1 MRNLSRFIP
10 GEEIDAISR
19 WNFGDVDADLLQL
32 EANDQARAVAQA
44 QAIQAAC
51 DADRE
56 QVVRQQAYAEG
67 FAQGQTT
74 AILKAEQQ
82 HQAYLEN
89 EGRASATRFAQL
101 LASAREQ
108 LAQCEQVMARGV
120 LELACVLARQVV
132 RHELSTNPN
141 ALQPVIREGLLM
153 LGDDSKAAFVRLH
166 PLDLEV
172 LQDVVQGEFATLAL
186 TLTADPAISQGG
198 CRITSAGAVID
209 AELETRWQRAIAKLG
224 LQVQWDD

>member
-10 GEEIDAISR
+10 GEEIDMVAR
-19 WNFGDVDADLLQL
+19 WNFGDVDADLLQI
-32 EANDQARAVAQA
+32 EADDQARALAQA
-44 QAIQAAC
+44 QAIQAER
-51 DADRE
+51 DAERE

-67 FAQGQTT
+67 FAQGQAT
-74 AILKAEQQ
+74 AVLKAEQQ
-82 HQAYLEN
+82 HLAYLEN

-101 LASAREQ
+101 LTSAREQ

-132 RHELSTNPN
+132 RHELSVNPN
-141 ALQPVIREGLLM
+141 VLQPVIREGLLM
-153 LGDDSKAAFVRLH
+153 LGDDSKAAIVRLH

-186 TLTADPAISQGG
+186 TLTADPTISQGG

-209 AELETRWQRAIAKLG
+209 AELESRWQRAIAKLG